1 MGVRI
6 GCNGVEEFFYEEND
20 YFITS
25 LPTLFPIRRTS
36 DNPETPLS
44 NLRNRKSPNKLKSP
58 LQSPHLG
65 SGNLTNNRTT
75 PNQLTKNMSSFSKY
89 DNHDQITTSSII
101 KSNRPSFYSPNLSPI
116 KRSANQR
123 RSIFQNNR
131 AHTVEN
137 GQPDQK
143 DIENRAS
150 DLFGTSNNH
159 NNNNTNNNNNSS
171 SAYHSAQQSMNNS
184 ALNPE
189 NNYLRESISG
199 LYSHGPT
206 TKPNFHNK
214 HLNTIGTTPGI
225 PNSLQNPFNQLK
237 TQIIKDVCSNDSK
250 ANLLETSKILSIPE
264 IRKEDKEQ
272 EQDQDQDQS
281 QNQNQMKID
290 IINADRPEVL
300 IEKESVSKET
310 RSECNTKKGY
320 STVSTEETPLSN
332 TTSDEIP
339 SSSVGIGL
347 NQK

>member
-1 MGVRI
+1 
-6 GCNGVEEFFYEEND
+6 
-20 YFITS
+20 
-25 LPTLFPIRRTS
+25 
-36 DNPETPLS
+36 
-44 NLRNRKSPNKLKSP
+44 
-58 LQSPHLG
+58 
-65 SGNLTNNRTT
+65 
-75 PNQLTKNMSSFSKY
+75 MSSFSKY
-89 DNHDQITTSSII
+89 DNHDQITTNSSII
-101 KSNRPSFYSPNLSPI
+101 KSNRPSFYSPNLSPN

-150 DLFGTSNNH
+150 NLFGTTNN

-206 TKPNFHNK
+206 SKPNIFHSNK
-214 HLNTIGTTPGI
+214 NGTTPGI

-272 EQDQDQDQS
+272 EPNQD
-281 QNQNQMKID
+281 QNQMKID

>member
-1 MGVRI
+1 
-6 GCNGVEEFFYEEND
+6 
-20 YFITS
+20 
-25 LPTLFPIRRTS
+25 
-36 DNPETPLS
+36 
-44 NLRNRKSPNKLKSP
+44 
-58 LQSPHLG
+58 
-65 SGNLTNNRTT
+65 
-75 PNQLTKNMSSFSKY
+75 MSSFSKY
-89 DNHDQITTSSII
+89 DNHDQITTNSSII
-101 KSNRPSFYSPNLSPI
+101 KSNRPSFYSPNLSPN

-150 DLFGTSNNH
+150 NLFGTTNN

-206 TKPNFHNK
+206 TKP
-214 HLNTIGTTPGI
+214 I
-225 PNSLQNPFNQLK
+225 PNSLLNPFNQLK
-237 TQIIKDVCSNDSK
+237 TQIIKDVSSNDSK

-272 EQDQDQDQS
+272 EPNQD
-281 QNQNQMKID
+281 QNQMKID